1 MEYYIISLI
10 ISIIIF
16 LFVYNKN
23 ANYNANE
30 YENSVINKESDT
42 SILSMKNILLF
53 FIIYIVSTILSFYI
67 FTSSLSFSSLSS
79 LCPLFISNLLTI
91 QPPANIDTNVQNYK
105 ELYNDEIDPKILSKI
120 NDNIDIGF
128 QPDYPENENDEI

>member
-23 ANYNANE
+23 VNE
-30 YENSVINKESDT
+30 YENSVINKPSDT
-42 SILSMKNILLF
+42 SMLSMKNILLF

-67 FTSSLSFSSLSS
+67 FTSSLSFSYLSS

-128 QPDYPENENDEI
+128 QPDYPENENDSI